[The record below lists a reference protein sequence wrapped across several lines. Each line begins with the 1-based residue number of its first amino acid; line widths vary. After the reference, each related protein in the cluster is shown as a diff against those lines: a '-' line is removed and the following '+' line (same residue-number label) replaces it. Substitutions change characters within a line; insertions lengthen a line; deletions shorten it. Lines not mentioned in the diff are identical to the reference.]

1 MTVQRIARQGDI
13 LFVRVD
19 SKPAGLNKAS
29 DNIIAHGEVTGHAH
43 RVVEAEGVAVLETED
58 GDKFVEAINDWTISH
73 DEHGSITLE
82 KGIWEARRQREY
94 TPEAIVRV
102 VD

>member
-1 MTVQRIARQGDI
+1 MTVKNIARQGDI
-13 LFVRVD
+13 LFIRVD
-19 SKPAGLNKAS
+19 NMPADLKKAN
-29 DNIIAHGEVTGHAH
+29 DNIIAHGEVTGHSHQVA
-43 RVVEAEGVAVLETED
+43 ATDGVAVLENEK
-58 GDKFVEAINDWTISH
+58 GDKFVSAEKDWEIVH
-73 DEHGSITLE
+73 DEHGPITLE